1 MGYDAAM
8 KCVWR
13 CLMALLTGGLLTGC
27 GGKVAAPVAEAGPVE
42 CVRVAVERTGEQV
55 AITLRLKI
63 RNVGVEVWKIAPETF
78 VLHAGTEV
86 VPVLVRPF
94 STQMELKA
102 GESGEGEFRYWGRVG
117 QLAQPLAVHF
127 AERVLGIRV
136 EGGISPEQLPEG
148 KMVVVSGV
156 TP

>member
-13 CLMALLTGGLLTGC
+13 CVMALLAGGLWTGC
-27 GGKVAAPVAEAGPVE
+27 GGKVASPVAEAGPVE

-63 RNVGVEVWKIAPETF
+63 RNAGAEAWKIAPETF
-78 VLHAGTEV
+78 ALHAGTEV

-94 STQMELKA
+94 STQMELQA
-102 GESGEGEFRYWGRVG
+102 GETGEGEFRYWGRLG
-117 QLAQPLAVHF
+117 QLGQPLTVHF
-127 AERVLGIRV
+127 AERMLGIRV